1 MGQIGH
7 SEYSLKISQSVRKR
21 QTGLQDNVLKQGD
34 HTSTLILN
42 QTTSEPFNDIPN
54 GYICDNCGSSMI
66 TLDRK
71 GNFVAGQFCSEIPEC
86 LLGVTSASPLNDSID
101 AQKLVAS
108 FRQVLSFIKLPF
120 HNRSWLY
127 GSVRFPVW
135 ENAYSDYFDRVQYI
149 HRICCGLDWARLRLI
164 DVVLLPSVYMSKI
177 VWSKCTHCYNNL
189 PKYNLCYK
197 EYIQVYIHIV
207 TIALDIISFYLWQ

>member
-1 MGQIGH
+1 MAYSLSIALLLTTPACFLSKGRFTRQDTPALDAKSIPSMSFMGQIGH

-21 QTGLQDNVLKQGD
+21 QTGLQDNVLEQGD

-135 ENAYSDYFDRVQYI
+135 ENAYSDI
-149 HRICCGLDWARLRLI
+149 LI
-164 DVVLLPSVYMSKI
+164 GFSTSTA
-177 VWSKCTHCYNNL
+177 S
-189 PKYNLCYK
+189 
-197 EYIQVYIHIV
+197 
-207 TIALDIISFYLWQ
+207 AAA